1 MLTQYVSPC
10 QTVSGGGASPETSV
24 VEEIVVTKDDCI
36 FCKIGKEEIP
46 AKAIYEDDDVIA
58 FNDIKPKATVHFLII
73 PKAHITSLADATPAD
88 TPLLGKMLALV
99 PVLAKKAGCE
109 NGFRTVINTGRDG
122 GQEVPHLH
130 IHVLG
135 GPQPWKK

>member
-1 MLTQYVSPC
+1 M
-10 QTVSGGGASPETSV
+10 
-24 VEEIVVTKDDCI
+24 TKDDCI
-36 FCKIGKEEIP
+36 FCKIGKGEIP

-58 FNDIKPKATVHFLII
+58 FNDINPKAQ
-73 PKAHITSLADATPAD
+73 ITSLADATPAD